1 MPLVETYQAVRRKA
15 LDRVPVPLWRR
26 LVRRDVI
33 SLYYHMISDREL
45 PHVLSIGSYKD
56 EVQFEADLAYL
67 SENGHLLSYDELRRH
82 RLHGRGVP
90 GGAFHITFDD
100 GFREC
105 CENACPALRRKAASA
120 TFFIPTDFIDNRD
133 LIWVHKIAVCV
144 DRVRRTAPETIASV
158 IETINGRFGAGLD
171 RRAAL
176 VAWLNGLR
184 QSQGSAIQC
193 ACEALGVDPADYLR
207 TYRPYLTQCQIERM
221 AADGF
226 TIGAHTTSHCLLEEL
241 SHPED
246 IEREIVESC
255 RIIADITGRKQ
266 VPFAF
271 PFHGFGVDRALLA
284 DIRRRHDVIGLIFD
298 TGQLRRD
305 REFVVHRVP
314 ADRTRHCRPGE
325 SNMPFL
331 LRRAY
336 ADEQRLL

>member
-1 MPLVETYQAVRRKA
+1 MPLLETYQAVRRKA

-45 PHVLSIGSYKD
+45 PHVAPIGSYKD
-56 EVQFEADLAYL
+56 EVQFEADLEYL
-67 SENGHLLSYDELRRH
+67 NGHGHVLSYDELRHH
-82 RLHGRGVP
+82 RLHGRRAG
-90 GGAFHITFDD
+90 GGAFHVTFDD

-105 CENACPALRRKAASA
+105 FENACPALRRQAASA

-144 DRVRRTAPETIASV
+144 DRVQRAAPEMIAAV
-158 IETINGRFGAGLD
+158 IETINGRFQAGLD
-171 RRAAL
+171 RRPAL

-184 QSQGSAIQC
+184 QSQGSEIEC
-193 ACEALGVDPADYLR
+193 SCEALGVDVADYLR

-241 SHPED
+241 CDPAD

-255 RIIADITGRKQ
+255 RIIADLTGEKQ

-271 PFHGFGVDRALLA
+271 PFHGFGVDRELLA
-284 DIRRRHDVIGLIFD
+284 DIRRRHDVVGLIFD

-305 REFVVHRVP
+305 REFVVHRLP
-314 ADRTRHCRPGE
+314 ADRTRNCRPGE

-336 ADEQRLL
+336 AEAQRLL